1 MQPAKTYLGT
11 GPSAAEMDARKILLV
26 IFDGLGDRPLT
37 ELGHKTPL
45 EATPKPNLDWF
56 ASNGVNG
63 LVDPI
68 APGVAAGSDTSHLAL
83 FGYDPHEVY
92 TGRGPFEAAGVGI
105 DLQPGDI
112 AFRGNFACVDE
123 EMKLT
128 DRRAGRIREGT
139 DELAKA
145 LDGLKLGRIKATVRA
160 GTEHRVAVVL
170 RGRGLSPRVTDTD
183 PHEIGETI
191 EESKP
196 LESAAKVTAKAVN
209 AFTKQA
215 FKILKSHPV
224 NRARVAKGEPPA
236 NAIVLRGAGVFPNLV
251 PITERFHLTAAGIAG
266 VALIRG
272 MFRTIGMDVI
282 DVPGATGGLDTDM
295 IAKADGALD
304 ALRSHDLVV
313 LHVKAPDLCGHD
325 GNASEKI
332 RVIERMDAMMGHLK
346 AMLSTD
352 VVVALTADHSTPV
365 ALKDHSGDPVPLT
378 IFAGLGFAGILTR
391 DILRQDTGSA
401 RMREIAAAIQ
411 QGARAFLRRQ
421 YKSIAIIAAILA
433 VVFAA
438 AIFGQSAVTGK
449 PDAVELGL
457 KTAGAFALGATFSAL
472 SGFIGMQVAIRTNVR
487 SAAGSLRSFNDAL
500 VVALRGGAVSGL
512 SIVGLSLAGVSILYY
527 GYGYGVPANQTSQYN
542 LIVSIV
548 GFGFGA
554 SLVALFAQLGGGI
567 FTKAADV
574 GADLVGKVEA
584 GIPEDD
590 PRNPAVIADLVGD
603 NVGDCAGRGADLFE
617 STAAENI
624 GAMVLGVVLFP
635 FFGIAGVIFPL
646 LARSFV

>member
-1 MQPAKTYLGT
+1 
-11 GPSAAEMDARKILLV
+11 MDARKILLV

-105 DLQPGDI
+105 DLQAGDI
-112 AFRGNFACVDE
+112 AFRGNFASVDE

-128 DRRAGRIREGT
+128 DRRAGRIREGA

-183 PHEIGETI
+183 PHEIGEAI

-196 LESAAKVTAKAVN
+196 LESEAKVTAKAVN

-215 FKILKSHPV
+215 YKILKSHPV

-236 NAIVLRGAGVFPNLV
+236 NAIVLRGAGVFPDLV

-282 DVPGATGGLDTDM
+282 EVPGATGGLDTDM
-295 IAKADGALD
+295 IAKADAALD

-346 AMLSTD
+346 TMLSTD

-378 IFAGLGFAGILTR
+378 IFGEGVRVDEVLNFDERSMAHG
-391 DILRQDTGSA
+391 
-401 RMREIAAAIQ
+401 
-411 QGARAFLRRQ
+411 
-421 YKSIAIIAAILA
+421 
-433 VVFAA
+433 
-438 AIFGQSAVTGK
+438 
-449 PDAVELGL
+449 
-457 KTAGAFALGATFSAL
+457 ALG
-472 SGFIGMQVAIRTNVR
+472 R
-487 SAAGSLRSFNDAL
+487 
-500 VVALRGGAVSGL
+500 LRGTDVMNVLLNVSNRVDKYGA
-512 SIVGLSLAGVSILYY
+512 
-527 GYGYGVPANQTSQYN
+527 
-542 LIVSIV
+542 
-548 GFGFGA
+548 
-554 SLVALFAQLGGGI
+554 
-567 FTKAADV
+567 
-574 GADLVGKVEA
+574 
-584 GIPEDD
+584 
-590 PRNPAVIADLVGD
+590 
-603 NVGDCAGRGADLFE
+603 
-617 STAAENI
+617 
-624 GAMVLGVVLFP
+624 
-635 FFGIAGVIFPL
+635 
-646 LARSFV
+646 